1 MVKNK
6 HITPLDFMQC
16 CVQLFIMKNWNRI
29 VKLKDAD
36 VVVQRYYDS
45 VEDETAPYKLDIIVN
60 VDGALNKASMGY
72 STEEKQ
78 INAYESITDEQ
89 VQVMFESVMDF
100 H

>member
-1 MVKNK
+1 
-6 HITPLDFMQC
+6 
-16 CVQLFIMKNWNRI
+16 MKNWNRI

-36 VVVQRYYDS
+36 VVVQMHHDS
-45 VEDETAPYKLDIIVN
+45 DESEDAPYKVDIIIN

-78 INAYESITDEQ
+78 INAYKSITDQQ
-89 VQVMFESVMDF
+89 VQGVYDNVMQF